1 MCQIVLGVLLVML
14 VVKVQI
20 CGTSF
25 LVAGGAWL
33 PKTSDHCVKCACFT
47 DESESQVVTYFG
59 RKFGASS
66 LPTYCFA

>member
-25 LVAGGAWL
+25 LVAGGAWTEDVRL
-33 PKTSDHCVKCACFT
+33 FHCVKCACFT
-47 DESESQVVTYFG
+47 ESESQVVTYFG

-66 LPTYCFA
+66 LPTYCHA